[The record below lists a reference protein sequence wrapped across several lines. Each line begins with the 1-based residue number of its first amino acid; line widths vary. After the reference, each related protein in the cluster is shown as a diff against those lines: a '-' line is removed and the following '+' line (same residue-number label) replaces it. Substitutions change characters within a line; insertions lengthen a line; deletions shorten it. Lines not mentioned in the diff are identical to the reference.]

1 MMPRPPFQPA
11 LSFPLFALRHRR
23 RRRRIHIQLPLIL
36 YIRRLTLAVPDS
48 PFPPSLPLSPPLL
61 TFSKHLLRSR
71 RLLIFVLRLR
81 LRQESATK
89 VGMTSDKTSHFLP
102 V

>member
-36 YIRRLTLAVPDS
+36 YIRRLTLPDS
-48 PFPPSLPLSPPLL
+48 PSLHTALSSPFNFFQTPPPLPTTPHLRPPSPPPPRI
-61 TFSKHLLRSR
+61 SYKSR
-71 RLLIFVLRLR
+71 N
-81 LRQESATK
+81 
-89 VGMTSDKTSHFLP
+89 DK
-102 V
+102 

>member
-23 RRRRIHIQLPLIL
+23 RRIHIQLPLIL
-36 YIRRLTLAVPDS
+36 YIRRLTLAGPYS
-48 PFPPSLPLSPPLL
+48 PSTPLSPPLL